1 MARGGA
7 GARGGAVIK
16 TTDVAIIGGGVIGCA
31 TAYALATA
39 GLRVLLLE
47 RDRIAC
53 EASGEAAG
61 MLAPQA
67 EASAAGPFLALGLRS
82 RDLFPAL
89 TAALREE
96 TGLDVGYRQDGT
108 LCPCLDEGEE
118 GEARSRFAW
127 QRGQGLPVEWWG
139 AEEVRKAEPG
149 ISPAVRGALFIPGDH
164 QVTSGTFT
172 RALAL
177 AAARRGAEIWEG
189 APVTGFVRDR
199 KRIVGVKN
207 LDRTVSAGRYVLAA
221 GPWSAQVAYLLGLP
235 VPVQPVKGQLCMAGL
250 LQGEPRHVIYSH
262 LAYLVPRPGGEIV
275 LGTTVEFAGFDKR
288 VTVGGLRGILAGAQ
302 ALYPALAAAP
312 MLRAWAGLRPYTSDE
327 LPLLG
332 PVPEV
337 EEVVVATGHHRNGIL
352 LAPVTAQLLR
362 ELIVDG
368 RTSIPLAPFRVDRE
382 LTSTAPEAR

>member
-1 MARGGA
+1 MS
-7 GARGGAVIK
+7 K

-31 TAYALATA
+31 AAYALAAA

-67 EASAAGPFLALGLRS
+67 EASEAGPFLALGIRS
-82 RDLFPAL
+82 RGLFPAL
-89 TAALREE
+89 ADALRKE
-96 TGLDVGYRQDGT
+96 TGLDVGYCQDGT
-108 LCPCLDEGEE
+108 LSPCLTEE
-118 GEARSRFAW
+118 EEDEARSRFAW
-127 QRGQGLPVEWWG
+127 QRAQGLAVGWWE
-139 AEEVRKAEPG
+139 AEEVRRAEPG

-164 QVTSGTFT
+164 HVTSGTFT

-199 KRIVGVKN
+199 KRIVGVKS

-221 GPWSAQVAYLLGLP
+221 GPWSAQVASLLGLP

-250 LQGEPRHVIYSH
+250 LHGGPRHVIYSP
-262 LAYLVPRPGGEIV
+262 LAYLVPRPGGEVV

-288 VTVGGLRGILAGAQ
+288 VTVGGLGGILAGAR
-302 ALYPALAAAP
+302 AL
-312 MLRAWAGLRPYTSDE
+312 
-327 LPLLG
+327 
-332 PVPEV
+332 
-337 EEVVVATGHHRNGIL
+337 
-352 LAPVTAQLLR
+352 
-362 ELIVDG
+362 
-368 RTSIPLAPFRVDRE
+368 
-382 LTSTAPEAR
+382 

>member
-1 MARGGA
+1 
-7 GARGGAVIK
+7 VIK

-31 TAYALATA
+31 AAYALATA

-47 RDRIAC
+47 RGQIAC

-67 EASAAGPFLALGLRS
+67 EASEAGPFLTLGLQS
-82 RDLFPAL
+82 RELFPAL

-96 TGLDVGYRQDGT
+96 TGLDVGYGQDGT
-108 LCPCLDEGEE
+108 LYPCLDEDEE
-118 GEARSRFAW
+118 TEARTRFAW

-149 ISPAVRGALFIPGDH
+149 IHPAVRGALFIPGDR

-172 RALAL
+172 RAFAL

-221 GPWSAQVAYLLGLP
+221 GPWSAQIAALLGLP
-235 VPVQPVKGQLCMAGL
+235 VPVLPVKGQLCMAGL
-250 LQGEPRHVIYSH
+250 LQGGPRHILYSH
-262 LAYLVPRPGGEIV
+262 LAYLVPRPGGEVV

-288 VTVGGLRGILAGAQ
+288 VTVGGLQGILAGAQ
-302 ALYPALAAAP
+302 ALYPALAGAP
-312 MLRAWAGLRPYTSDE
+312 LLRAWAGLRPYTSDE

-332 PVPEV
+332 PVPEM
-337 EEVVVATGHHRNGIL
+337 EELLVATGHHRNGIL
-352 LAPVTAQLLR
+352 LAPITAQLLR
-362 ELIVDG
+362 ELVVDG
-368 RTSIPLAPFRVDRE
+368 RTSTPLAPFRVDRE
-382 LTSTAPEAR
+382 LVPRGPEAR

>member
-1 MARGGA
+1 M
-7 GARGGAVIK
+7 IK

-31 TAYALATA
+31 AAYALATA

-67 EASAAGPFLALGLRS
+67 EASEAGPFLGLGTAS

-89 TAALREE
+89 AAALREE
-96 TGLDVGYRQDGT
+96 TGLDVEYRQDGT
-108 LCPCLDEGEE
+108 LYPCLDEDEE
-118 GEARSRFAW
+118 EEARSRFAW
-127 QRGQGLPVEWWG
+127 QRAQGLPVEWWE

-177 AAARRGAEIWEG
+177 AAARRGVEIWEG

-221 GPWSAQVAYLLGLP
+221 GPWSAQVGYLLGLP
-235 VPVQPVKGQLCMAGL
+235 VPV
-250 LQGEPRHVIYSH
+250 
-262 LAYLVPRPGGEIV
+262 
-275 LGTTVEFAGFDKR
+275 
-288 VTVGGLRGILAGAQ
+288 
-302 ALYPALAAAP
+302 
-312 MLRAWAGLRPYTSDE
+312 
-327 LPLLG
+327 LP
-332 PVPEV
+332 
-337 EEVVVATGHHRNGIL
+337 
-352 LAPVTAQLLR
+352 
-362 ELIVDG
+362 
-368 RTSIPLAPFRVDRE
+368 
-382 LTSTAPEAR
+382 

>member
-1 MARGGA
+1 
-7 GARGGAVIK
+7 VIK

-31 TAYALATA
+31 AAYALATA

-47 RDRIAC
+47 RGQIAC

-67 EASAAGPFLALGLRS
+67 EASEVGPFLTLGLQS
-82 RDLFPAL
+82 RELFPAL

-96 TGLDVGYRQDGT
+96 TGLDVGYGQDGT
-108 LCPCLDEGEE
+108 LYPCLDEDEE
-118 GEARSRFAW
+118 TEARTRFAW

-149 ISPAVRGALFIPGDH
+149 IHPAVRGALFIPGDR

-172 RALAL
+172 RAFAL

-221 GPWSAQVAYLLGLP
+221 GPWSAQIAALLGLP
-235 VPVQPVKGQLCMAGL
+235 VPVLPVKGQLCMAGL
-250 LQGEPRHVIYSH
+250 LQGGPRHILYSH
-262 LAYLVPRPGGEIV
+262 LAYLVPRPGGEVV

-288 VTVGGLRGILAGAQ
+288 VTVGGLQGILAGAQ
-302 ALYPALAAAP
+302 ALYPALAGAP
-312 MLRAWAGLRPYTSDE
+312 LLRAWAGLRPYTSDE

-332 PVPEV
+332 PVPEM
-337 EEVVVATGHHRNGIL
+337 EELLVATGHHRNGIL
-352 LAPVTAQLLR
+352 LAPITAQLLR
-362 ELIVDG
+362 ELVVDG
-368 RTSIPLAPFRVDRE
+368 RTSTPLAPFRVDRE
-382 LTSTAPEAR
+382 LVPRGPEAR

>member
-1 MARGGA
+1 M
-7 GARGGAVIK
+7 IK

-31 TAYALATA
+31 AAYALAGA

-67 EASAAGPFLALGLRS
+67 EASEAGPFLALGLRS

-96 TGLDVGYRQDGT
+96 TGLDVGYRREGT
-108 LCPCLDEGEE
+108 LCPCLTEE
-118 GEARSRFAW
+118 EEAEARSRLAW
-127 QRGQGLPVEWWG
+127 QQGQGLPVEWWE
-139 AEEVRKAEPG
+139 AEDVRRAEPG
-149 ISPAVRGALFIPGDH
+149 ISPAVRGALLIPGDH

-221 GPWSAQVAYLLGLP
+221 GPWSPQVATLLGLP
-235 VPVQPVKGQLCMAGL
+235 VPVLPVKGQLCMAAL
-250 LQGEPRHVIYSH
+250 LQGGPGHVIYSH

-288 VTVGGLRGILAGAQ
+288 VTVGGLQGILAGTQ
-302 ALYPALAAAP
+302 AVYPTLAGAP
-312 MLRAWAGLRPYTSDE
+312 ILRAWAGLRPSTSDE

-337 EEVVVATGHHRNGIL
+337 EELVVATGHHRNGIL
-352 LAPVTAQLLR
+352 LAPITAQLLR
-362 ELIVDG
+362 EIIVDG
-368 RTSIPLAPFRVDRE
+368 RTSIPLTPFRVDRD
-382 LTSTAPEAR
+382 LASRVPEAR

>member
-1 MARGGA
+1 M
-7 GARGGAVIK
+7 IK

-31 TAYALATA
+31 AAYALATA

-47 RDRIAC
+47 RGQIAC

-67 EASAAGPFLALGLRS
+67 EASEAGPFLTLGLQS
-82 RDLFPAL
+82 RELFPAL

-96 TGLDVGYRQDGT
+96 TGLDVGYGQDGT
-108 LCPCLDEGEE
+108 LYPCLDEDEE
-118 GEARSRFAW
+118 TEARTRFAW

-149 ISPAVRGALFIPGDH
+149 IHPAVRGALFIPGDR

-172 RALAL
+172 RAFAL

-221 GPWSAQVAYLLGLP
+221 GPWSAQIAALLGLP
-235 VPVQPVKGQLCMAGL
+235 VPVLPVKGQLCMAGL
-250 LQGEPRHVIYSH
+250 LQGGPRHILYSH
-262 LAYLVPRPGGEIV
+262 LAYLVPRPGGEVV

-288 VTVGGLRGILAGAQ
+288 VTVGGLQGILAGAQ
-302 ALYPALAAAP
+302 ALYPALAGAP
-312 MLRAWAGLRPYTSDE
+312 LLRAWAGLRPYTSDE

-332 PVPEV
+332 PVPEM
-337 EEVVVATGHHRNGIL
+337 EELLVATGHHRNGIL
-352 LAPVTAQLLR
+352 LAPITAQLLR
-362 ELIVDG
+362 ELVVDG
-368 RTSIPLAPFRVDRE
+368 RTSTPLAPFRVDRE
-382 LTSTAPEAR
+382 LVPRGPEAR

>member
-1 MARGGA
+1 M
-7 GARGGAVIK
+7 IK

-31 TAYALATA
+31 AAYALATA
-39 GLRVLLLE
+39 GLRVVLLE

-67 EASAAGPFLALGLRS
+67 EAAGAGPFLGLGTAS
-82 RDLFPAL
+82 RNLFPAL
-89 TAALREE
+89 AAALREE
-96 TGLDVGYRQDGT
+96 TGLDVEYRQDGT
-108 LCPCLDEGEE
+108 LYPCLDEAEE
-118 GEARSRFAW
+118 EKARSRIAW
-127 QRGQGLPVEWWG
+127 QRAQGLPVEWWE

-221 GPWSAQVAYLLGLP
+221 GPWSAQVGYLLGLP
-235 VPVQPVKGQLCMAGL
+235 VPVLPVKGQLCMAGL
-250 LQGEPRHVIYSH
+250 LQGGPRHVIYSH

-275 LGTTVEFAGFDKR
+275 LGTTEEFAGFDKR
-288 VTVGGLRGILAGAQ
+288 VTVGGLNGILAGAQ
-302 ALYPALAAAP
+302 AVYPALAGAEV
-312 MLRAWAGLRPYTSDE
+312 LRAWAGLRPSTSDG

-332 PVPEV
+332 PVPGV
-337 EEVVVATGHHRNGIL
+337 EELLVATGHHRNGIL
-352 LAPVTAQLLR
+352 LAPITAQLLR

-368 RTSIPLAPFRVDRE
+368 RTSAPFAALRVDRE
-382 LTSTAPEAR
+382 LTPQVPEAR

>member
-1 MARGGA
+1 M
-7 GARGGAVIK
+7 IK

-31 TAYALATA
+31 AAYALATA

-47 RDRIAC
+47 RGQIAC

-67 EASAAGPFLALGLRS
+67 EASEVGPFLTLGLQS
-82 RDLFPAL
+82 RELFPAL

-96 TGLDVGYRQDGT
+96 TGLDVGYGQDGT
-108 LCPCLDEGEE
+108 LYPCLDEDEE
-118 GEARSRFAW
+118 TEARTRFAW

-149 ISPAVRGALFIPGDH
+149 IHPAVRGALFIPGDR

-172 RALAL
+172 RAFAL

-221 GPWSAQVAYLLGLP
+221 GPWSAQIAALLGLP
-235 VPVQPVKGQLCMAGL
+235 VPVLPVKGQLCMAGL
-250 LQGEPRHVIYSH
+250 LQGGPRHILYSH
-262 LAYLVPRPGGEIV
+262 LAYLVPRPGGEVV

-288 VTVGGLRGILAGAQ
+288 VTVGGLQGILAGAQ
-302 ALYPALAAAP
+302 ALYPALAGAP
-312 MLRAWAGLRPYTSDE
+312 LLRAWAGLRPYTSDE

-332 PVPEV
+332 PVPEM
-337 EEVVVATGHHRNGIL
+337 EELLVATGHHRNGIL
-352 LAPVTAQLLR
+352 LAPITAQLLR
-362 ELIVDG
+362 ELVVDG
-368 RTSIPLAPFRVDRE
+368 RTSTPLAPFRVDRE
-382 LTSTAPEAR
+382 LVPRGPEAR

>member
-1 MARGGA
+1 M
-7 GARGGAVIK
+7 IK

-31 TAYALATA
+31 AAYTLASA

-47 RDRIAC
+47 RDQIAC

-67 EASAAGPFLALGLRS
+67 EASEAGPFLALGLRS

-89 TAALREE
+89 TAALRDE
-96 TGLDVGYRQDGT
+96 TGLDVGYCQEGT
-108 LCPCLDEGEE
+108 LYPCLTEGEE
-118 GEARSRFAW
+118 AEARSRLAW
-127 QRGQGLPVEWWG
+127 QQGQGLPVEWWE
-139 AEEVRKAEPG
+139 AEDVRKAEPG

-221 GPWSAQVAYLLGLP
+221 GPWSPQVATLLGLP
-235 VPVQPVKGQLCMAGL
+235 VPVLPVKGQLCMAAL
-250 LQGEPRHVIYSH
+250 LHGGPRHVIYSH
-262 LAYLVPRPGGEIV
+262 LAYLVPRPGGEVV

-288 VTVGGLRGILAGAQ
+288 VTVGGLQGILAGAQ
-302 ALYPALAAAP
+302 ALYPTLAGAP
-312 MLRAWAGLRPYTSDE
+312 ILRAWAGLRPSTSDE

-337 EEVVVATGHHRNGIL
+337 EELVVATGHHRNGIL
-352 LAPVTAQLLR
+352 LAPITAQLLR
-362 ELIVDG
+362 EIIVDG

-382 LTSTAPEAR
+382 LTPRVPEAR

>member
-1 MARGGA
+1 M
-7 GARGGAVIK
+7 IK

-31 TAYALATA
+31 AAYALSTA

-47 RDRIAC
+47 RDRTAC

-67 EASAAGPFLALGLRS
+67 EASAAGPFLGLGTAS

-89 TAALREE
+89 AAALREE
-96 TGLDVGYRQDGT
+96 TGLDVEYRQDGT
-108 LCPCLDEGEE
+108 LYPCLDEDEE
-118 GEARSRFAW
+118 EEARGRFAW
-127 QRGQGLPVEWWG
+127 QRAQGLPVEWWEAG
-139 AEEVRKAEPG
+139 EVRKAEPG

-235 VPVQPVKGQLCMAGL
+235 VPVLPVRGQLCMAGL
-250 LQGEPRHVIYSH
+250 LQGGPRHVIYSH
-262 LAYLVPRPGGEIV
+262 LAYLVPRPGGEVI
-275 LGTTVEFAGFDKR
+275 LGTTEEFAGFDKR
-288 VTVGGLRGILAGAQ
+288 VTVSGLKGILAGAQ
-302 ALYPALAAAP
+302 ELYPGLAGAEV
-312 MLRAWAGLRPYTSDE
+312 LRAWAGLRPSTSDG

-332 PVPEV
+332 PVPGV
-337 EEVVVATGHHRNGIL
+337 EELLVATGHHRNGIL
-352 LAPVTAQLLR
+352 LAPITARILR
-362 ELIVDG
+362 DLIVDG
-368 RTSIPLAPFRVDRE
+368 RTSVPLAALRVDRE
-382 LTSTAPEAR
+382 LTPQVPEAR

>member
-1 MARGGA
+1 
-7 GARGGAVIK
+7 VIK

-31 TAYALATA
+31 AAYALATA
-39 GLRVLLLE
+39 GLRVVLLE

-67 EASAAGPFLALGLRS
+67 EAAGAGPFLGLGTAS

-89 TAALREE
+89 AAALREE
-96 TGLDVGYRQDGT
+96 TGLDVEYRQDGT
-108 LCPCLDEGEE
+108 LYPCLDEDEE
-118 GEARSRFAW
+118 EEARSRFAW
-127 QRGQGLPVEWWG
+127 QRAQGLPVEWWE

-177 AAARRGAEIWEG
+177 AAARRGVEIWEG

-221 GPWSAQVAYLLGLP
+221 GPWSAQVGYLLGLP
-235 VPVQPVKGQLCMAGL
+235 VPVLPVKGQLCMAGL
-250 LQGEPRHVIYSH
+250 LQGGPRHVIYSH
-262 LAYLVPRPGGEIV
+262 LAYLVPRPGGGIV
-275 LGTTVEFAGFDKR
+275 LGTTEEFAGFDKR
-288 VTVGGLRGILAGAQ
+288 VTVGGLNGILAGAQ
-302 ALYPALAAAP
+302 AVYPALAGAEV
-312 MLRAWAGLRPYTSDE
+312 LRAWAGLRPYTSDG

-332 PVPEV
+332 PVPGV
-337 EEVVVATGHHRNGIL
+337 EELLVATGHHRNGIL
-352 LAPVTAQLLR
+352 LAPITAQLLR

-368 RTSIPLAPFRVDRE
+368 RTSAPLAALRVDRE
-382 LTSTAPEAR
+382 LTPQGPEAR